1 MESNKIDSEDDFSLK
16 ENIKILMKYK
26 WIIIFTTIISFFI
39 AYTIV
44 KKQKILYSAS
54 AIIKVK
60 EKGDNIISK
69 NLILNPKLEI
79 TTNID
84 EDIALLKTFYI
95 NNKALN
101 MNREKF
107 QVFYYTSDRYKNR
120 EIYKEIPIKVTD
132 IIIRDKSILG
142 KRFRITPARDG
153 YYINFVYS
161 LKKRLISRFFNKH
174 LPQIRGKQPFKYNK
188 KIENEFFTLKIEKYS
203 NFSKP
208 IDIILNG
215 DNRYIYNYIIK
226 DNLNITQISEK
237 VPYIYVYYQ
246 DRVAS
251 RAVSYVASL
260 TKSFID
266 DSLSDNNKQS
276 NHILKFI
283 KNELKQIKREL
294 NQSEKKLENYRI
306 VNKAVQPSLQAST
319 FITKLSDIDFAISE
333 NRLKVQIINNLV
345 NFIRKYK
352 TFDAIS
358 PSLRELGDNETL
370 KLIELFNQLELKR
383 DELLVEYTPKHPK
396 IKEINRQ
403 MGMLRD
409 KIISNIKTLQREIL
423 KKDTNLKNR
432 KKSYENKLKTLPI
445 KEREIINIKRN
456 YEVSSK
462 VYNFLLE
469 KQTENKILKI
479 ANMSK
484 YKIIEKAYSDYLP
497 IKKKSSTILISS
509 IFIGF
514 TIGVLIIV
522 IYRIYSSKIL
532 SLKDIER
539 RTDIPIYGDVPFTN
553 QNNNNIIIN
562 KYNSLRVNI
571 QLSNNQIKTVLLSST
586 IDDKSKEFATIN
598 LGISF
603 ARAEYKT
610 IIIDLDR
617 VNSIVS
623 YFPNIEI
630 DDEDLIYSTN
640 YKNLDIISIKR
651 DSSNISKSFLIQ
663 KLPTLL
669 KNLQVNYDYIL
680 INTTSFETLID
691 TKHIMRLCDINLIFL
706 KEGYSYRSSIA
717 NINHLK
723 ESGIANL
730 GLVFLYNS

>member
-16 ENIKILMKYK
+16 ENIKILIKYK
-26 WIIIFTTIISFFI
+26 WVIIITTIISFSI
-39 AYTIV
+39 AYTTV
-44 KKQKILYSAS
+44 KNKKTFYSAS
-54 AIIKVK
+54 SIIKVK

-132 IIIRDKSILG
+132 IKIRDKNILG
-142 KRFRITPARDG
+142 KRFRITPAKDG

-161 LKKRLISRFFNKH
+161 LKKRVMKRFFGKF
-174 LPQIRGKQPFKYNK
+174 LPQIKGKQPFEYNK
-188 KIENEFFTLKIEKYS
+188 KIVNKFFTFKVEKYS

-215 DNRYIYNYIIK
+215 NNRYIYNYIIK
-226 DNLNITQISEK
+226 DNLNITQMSEK
-237 VPYIYVYYQ
+237 VPYIQIYYQ

-283 KNELKQIKREL
+283 KNELKQIKKEL

-319 FITKLSDIDFAISE
+319 FIKKLSDIDFSISE

-345 NFIRKYK
+345 NFIKRYK

-358 PSLRELGDNETL
+358 PSLTELGDNETL
-370 KLIELFNQLELKR
+370 KLIELFNKSELKR

-396 IKEINRQ
+396 IKKINRQ
-403 MGMLRD
+403 MSMLRD

-423 KKDTNLKNR
+423 KKDANLKNR
-432 KKSYENKLKTLPI
+432 KKSYEDKLETLPI
-445 KEREIINIKRN
+445 KERKIINIKRN

-509 IFIGF
+509 VFIGF
-514 TIGVLIIV
+514 VFGILIIV

-539 RTDIPIYGDVPFTN
+539 RTDIPIYGDVPFTS
-553 QNNNNIIIN
+553 QNNTID
-562 KYNSLRVNI
+562 KYNTLRINI
-571 QLSNNQIKTVLLSST
+571 QLLNSKIKTVLLSST

-603 ARAEYKT
+603 AKAEYRT

-617 VNSIVS
+617 VNSVVS
-623 YFPNIEI
+623 YFPNIKI
-630 DDEDLIYSTN
+630 DDEELIYSTN
-640 YKNLDIISIKR
+640 YKNLDIISMKK
-651 DSSNISKSFLIQ
+651 DSSNISKSFLTKKFPI
-663 KLPTLL
+663 LL
-669 KNLQVNYDYIL
+669 KTLQVNYDYIL
-680 INTTSFETLID
+680 INTTSFETLTD
-691 TKHIMRLCDINLIFL
+691 TKHIMRLSDINLILL
-706 KEGYSYRSSIA
+706 KEEYSYRSSIA

-723 ESGIANL
+723 ENSITNL

>member
-1 MESNKIDSEDDFSLK
+1 
-16 ENIKILMKYK
+16 
-26 WIIIFTTIISFFI
+26 
-39 AYTIV
+39 
-44 KKQKILYSAS
+44 
-54 AIIKVK
+54 
-60 EKGDNIISK
+60 
-69 NLILNPKLEI
+69 LEI

-101 MNREKF
+101 INREKF
-107 QVFYYTSDRYKNR
+107 QVFYYANDRYKNR

-132 IIIRDKSILG
+132 IKIRDKNILG

-153 YYINFVYS
+153 YYINFIYS
-161 LKKRLISRFFNKH
+161 LKKRLISKFFDKP
-174 LPQIRGKQPFKYNK
+174 LAQIEGKQPFKYNK
-188 KIENEFFTLKIEKYS
+188 KIENKFFTLKVEKYS

-226 DNLNITQISEK
+226 DNLNITQMSEK

-283 KNELKQIKREL
+283 KNELKQIKKEL

-319 FITKLSDIDFAISE
+319 FIKKLSDIDFSISE

-345 NFIRKYK
+345 NFIKRYK

-358 PSLRELGDNETL
+358 PSLTELGDNETL
-370 KLIELFNQLELKR
+370 KLIELFNKSELKR

-396 IKEINRQ
+396 IKKINRQ

-432 KKSYENKLKTLPI
+432 KKSYEDKLETLPI
-445 KEREIINIKRN
+445 KERKIINIKRN

-484 YKIIEKAYSDYLP
+484 YKIIEKAYSNYLP

-514 TIGVLIIV
+514 AIGVLIIV

-553 QNNNNIIIN
+553 QNNNNIIN

-603 ARAEYKT
+603 ARAEYRT

-617 VNSIVS
+617 VNSIVN

-630 DDEDLIYSTN
+630 DDEELIYSTLH
-640 YKNLDIISIKR
+640 KNLDIISMKR
-651 DSSNISKSFLIQ
+651 DSSNISKLFLIQ

-691 TKHIMRLCDINLIFL
+691 TRHIMKLCDINLIFL
-706 KEGYSYRSSIA
+706 KEGDSYRSSIA

-723 ESGIANL
+723 ESGITNL